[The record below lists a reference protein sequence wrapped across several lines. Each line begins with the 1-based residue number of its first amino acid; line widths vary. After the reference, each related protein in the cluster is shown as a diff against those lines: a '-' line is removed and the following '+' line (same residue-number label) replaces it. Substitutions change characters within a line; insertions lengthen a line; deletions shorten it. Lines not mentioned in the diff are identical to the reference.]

1 MDLNTIWFIL
11 VGVLFT
17 GYVMLDG
24 FDLGVGILH
33 LFDKD
38 DTNRRIHLNAIG
50 PVWDGNEVW
59 LVTGG
64 GALFAAF
71 PEVYATAFSGFYDA
85 FMLLLCALIF
95 RAVAIEFRSKEKS
108 KLWRKSWDIAFAFGS
123 FLSAFLIGVA
133 MGNITWGIPLDADH
147 EFTGNFFTLIHPYS
161 VFLGITT
168 VALFAMH
175 GNIYLI
181 LKTEGE
187 LQAKLRRWI
196 KVTIPIYVV
205 CFLIFNFWTMYQCEH
220 IEDALQDRAPLLIV
234 LFLLTVMA
242 VGAIPREV
250 HKGREMRAFMYSCL
264 QMAFLMMLFGV
275 SVYPNMIFSNPALDN
290 SLTIY
295 NGSSTDKTLG
305 FMLWVAIIGVP
316 IVLTYTAC
324 VYYIFRGKVKLT
336 EESY

>member
-33 LFDKD
+33 LFEKD

-64 GALFAAF
+64 GALCAAF
-71 PEVYATAFSGFYDA
+71 PEVYATAFSGFYMP
-85 FMLLLCALIF
+85 FMMLLCALIF
-95 RAVAIEFRSKEKS
+95 RAVAIEFRSKEKWP
-108 KLWRKSWDIAFAFGS
+108 LWRKSWDIAFTVGS

-133 MGNITWGIPLDADH
+133 MGNITWGIPLDPQF
-147 EFTGNFFTLIHPYS
+147 EYTGDFFTLIHPYS
-161 VFLGITT
+161 LFLGITT

-196 KVTIPIYVV
+196 KITIPIYVV
-205 CFLIFNFWTMYQCEH
+205 CFLIFNFWTMYACKH
-220 IEDALQDRAPLLIV
+220 IEGALASRGPV
-234 LFLLTVMA
+234 LAILAVLAVMA
-242 VGAIPREV
+242 LGAIPREV
-250 HKGREMRAFMYSCL
+250 HKGREFRAFIFSCL
-264 QMAFLMMLFGV
+264 QMCFLMALFGV
-275 SVYPNMIFSNPALDN
+275 SVYPNMIFSNPDLAN
-290 SLTIY
+290 SLNIY
-295 NGSSTDKTLG
+295 NGASPQNTLN
-305 FMLWVAIIGVP
+305 FMFWVAMVGVP